1 MHKNS
6 YTLVGFLV
14 VLLLSAPSCWAH
26 RVIRPAIRP
35 SHAAIARRIGLKIT
49 SPTLTT
55 AAKVPAAARS
65 ITPTQELAAKIE
77 HQVALRQLHAK
88 NMATIQAVKTAHA
101 TKEKFNADH
110 TVLGATNT
118 TSQTGTILFRSVPVG
133 ELKPREYILALS
145 AFDSNGRLVI
155 SLEETAN
162 AKKPITIENLEQG
175 IPGYDIARVIIAIR
189 SRSTDAAGKSVIRI
203 IDYNVFTQTVAKGN

>member
-1 MHKNS
+1 
-6 YTLVGFLV
+6 
-14 VLLLSAPSCWAH
+14 
-26 RVIRPAIRP
+26 
-35 SHAAIARRIGLKIT
+35 
-49 SPTLTT
+49 LTT

-110 TVLGATNT
+110 
-118 TSQTGTILFRSVPVG
+118 TILFRSVPVG